1 VRKSREELIETRVGV
16 RGVVRESKK
25 RFASW
30 GDGGSK
36 VKWGESELGFERLGG
51 EGGEKVLGG
60 GSGVLGN
67 AGKGVRGDG
76 KGAAGEKLRK
86 FGHGVDGRSSR
97 KFAVGV
103 VGGKDITPASIG
115 KNSKKGDLR
124 ELLGDTVGATNRK
137 DGAGP
142 VSRHS

>member
-1 VRKSREELIETRVGV
+1 MRKSREELIEIRVGV

-30 GDGGSK
+30 GDCGSE

-67 AGKGVRGDG
+67 AREGVRGDG
-76 KGAAGEKLRK
+76 KSAAGEKLRK
-86 FGHGVDGRSSR
+86 FGHGMDGGRSR

-124 ELLGDTVGATNRK
+124 ELLGDTVGAANRK

-142 VSRHS
+142 VSCHS

>member
-1 VRKSREELIETRVGV
+1 M
-16 RGVVRESKK
+16 RESKK

-30 GDGGSK
+30 GDGGSE
-36 VKWGESELGFERLGG
+36 VKWDESELGFERLGG

-67 AGKGVRGDG
+67 AREGVRGDG
-76 KGAAGEKLRK
+76 KSAAGEKLRK
-86 FGHGVDGRSSR
+86 FGHGMDGGRPR
-97 KFAVGV
+97 KFAMGV

>member
-1 VRKSREELIETRVGV
+1 V

-30 GDGGSK
+30 GDGGSE
-36 VKWGESELGFERLGG
+36 VKWGEGELGFERLGG
-51 EGGEKVLGG
+51 EGGVKVLGG

-67 AGKGVRGDG
+67 AGKCVRSYG
-76 KGAAGEKLRK
+76 KSAAGEKLRK
-86 FGHGVDGRSSR
+86 FGHGMDGRSSR

-103 VGGKDITPASIG
+103 VGGKDIAPASIG
-115 KNSKKGDLR
+115 KNSEKSDLR
-124 ELLGDTVGATNRK
+124 ELLSDTVGATNRN

-142 VSRHS
+142 VGCHS

>member
-1 VRKSREELIETRVGV
+1 VRKSREELIEIRVGV

-30 GDGGSK
+30 GDGGSE
-36 VKWGESELGFERLGG
+36 VKWGEGELGLERLGG

-67 AGKGVRGDG
+67 AREGVRGDG

-86 FGHGVDGRSSR
+86 FGHGMDGRRSR

-103 VGGKDITPASIG
+103 VGGEDIAPASIG
-115 KNSKKGDLR
+115 KNSKKSYLR
-124 ELLGDTVGATNRK
+124 ELLSDTVGATNRK

-142 VSRHS
+142 VSCHS

>member
-1 VRKSREELIETRVGV
+1 M
-16 RGVVRESKK
+16 VRESKK

-30 GDGGSK
+30 GDGGSE
-36 VKWGESELGFERLGG
+36 VKWGEGELGLERLGG

-67 AGKGVRGDG
+67 AREGVRGDG
-76 KGAAGEKLRK
+76 KGAAGKKLRK
-86 FGHGVDGRSSR
+86 FGHGMDGRSSR

-103 VGGKDITPASIG
+103 VGGEDIAPASIG
-115 KNSKKGDLR
+115 KNSKKSDLR
-124 ELLGDTVGATNRK
+124 ELLSDTVGATNRK

-142 VSRHS
+142 VSCHS

>member
-1 VRKSREELIETRVGV
+1 VRKSREELIEIRVGV

-30 GDGGSK
+30 GDGGSE

-51 EGGEKVLGG
+51 KGGEKALGG

-76 KGAAGEKLRK
+76 KSAAGEKLWK
-86 FGHGVDGRSSR
+86 IGHGLDGGLARE
-97 KFAVGV
+97 FAVGV
-103 VGGKDITPASIG
+103 VGGKDIAPASIG
-115 KNSKKGDLR
+115 KNSKKSDLR
-124 ELLGDTVGATNRK
+124 ELLSDTVGATNRK
-137 DGAGP
+137 NGAGP
-142 VSRHS
+142 VSCHS

>member
-1 VRKSREELIETRVGV
+1 MRKSREELIETRVGV
-16 RGVVRESKK
+16 RGLVRESKK

-30 GDGGSK
+30 GDGGSE

-67 AGKGVRGDG
+67 AREGVRGDG

-86 FGHGVDGRSSR
+86 FGHGMDGRSSR

-142 VSRHS
+142 VSCHS

>member
-1 VRKSREELIETRVGV
+1 
-16 RGVVRESKK
+16 
-25 RFASW
+25 
-30 GDGGSK
+30 

-60 GSGVLGN
+60 GSGALGN
-67 AGKGVRGDG
+67 AGKGVRGNG

-86 FGHGVDGRSSR
+86 FGHGMDGRRSR

-103 VGGKDITPASIG
+103 VGGEDIASASIG
-115 KNSKKGDLR
+115 KNSKKSYLR
-124 ELLGDTVGATNRK
+124 ELLSDTVGATNRK

-142 VSRHS
+142 VSCHS